1 MSTSTP
7 GSGKE
12 RLEVLALAPLPY
24 RSKGRVAFQVG
35 ASLHCDWLLTG
46 LAGLGHRVRALATS
60 PLQPSDL
67 EPGDLGPAV
76 EVDWFAVEKLNT
88 VRPPAPEEVRRRRAQ
103 FEVALDRALAERRP
117 DVVILGNESHPWYAA
132 DLCRD
137 RGLATVLI
145 AQGVPTAAIPAGIYP
160 PPALHALVE
169 QLGKVDLIVAVSDH
183 LEGILRE
190 LGLTR
195 VRTIETGID
204 TDAFRPRPPEVDLLE
219 AHDIEPGR
227 LLIGSFAHM
236 RPEKRVLDV
245 VSSAEIVLRSEP
257 RALYLVAGDG
267 PQREAMVELV
277 ASKGLSES
285 FRFLGELDHANVPA
299 YMALCDVV
307 VVASEREG
315 YSLVCREAQASGCAL
330 VVSDIPAG
338 LAAARGGDA
347 AMVFR
352 LGDVADLAA
361 KTLTLAR
368 DSTRR
373 RSLGGS
379 ARAAVLGNSG
389 DGWIRSWSEAIVATA
404 RGQAARWASTSSG

>member
-1 MSTSTP
+1 
-7 GSGKE
+7 
-12 RLEVLALAPLPY
+12 
-24 RSKGRVAFQVG
+24 
-35 ASLHCDWLLTG
+35 
-46 LAGLGHRVRALATS
+46 
-60 PLQPSDL
+60 
-67 EPGDLGPAV
+67 
-76 EVDWFAVEKLNT
+76 
-88 VRPPAPEEVRRRRAQ
+88 
-103 FEVALDRALAERRP
+103 
-117 DVVILGNESHPWYAA
+117 
-132 DLCRD
+132 
-137 RGLATVLI
+137 
-145 AQGVPTAAIPAGIYP
+145 
-160 PPALHALVE
+160 
-169 QLGKVDLIVAVSDH
+169 
-183 LEGILRE
+183 
-190 LGLTR
+190 
-195 VRTIETGID
+195 
-204 TDAFRPRPPEVDLLE
+204 
-219 AHDIEPGR
+219 
-227 LLIGSFAHM
+227 M

-373 RSLGGS
+373 QSLGGS

-404 RGQAARWASTSSG
+404 RGQAARWASTSSR